1 MPKRFT
7 PTPAMLVAL
16 LALFLAAGGVGYAAT
31 SIGSGQITNNSIR
44 SADVRDGTLAPKDL
58 SPKTRSVLRGADGV
72 RGRTG
77 ARGLEGATGPVG
89 PTSAA
94 GATNVVART
103 ASGVSLTDGSTGS
116 ATVQCQPGERATGGG
131 GVISAAGNRTLVQSG
146 PVDVSGTF
154 PIASGAVPTGWS
166 VEVRNQTGLA
176 QTPSVYAVC
185 AAP

>member
-44 SADVRDGTLAPKDL
+44 SADIRDGTLAPRDL
-58 SPKTRSVLRGADGV
+58 AAKTRSLLRGTDGA

-103 ASGVSLTDGSTGS
+103 DSVACVGTTTGS
-116 ATVQCQPGERATGGG
+116 GQFSVSRGARDGRGRRDHHGGT
-131 GVISAAGNRTLVQSG
+131 RTPLVQSG
-146 PVDVSGTF
+146 PVDVSGTL
-154 PIASGAVPTGWS
+154 PIAAGAVPTGWRLRS
-166 VEVRNQTGLA
+166 
-176 QTPSVYAVC
+176 
-185 AAP
+185 

>member
-31 SIGSGQITNNSIR
+31 SIGSGQITNNSVR
-44 SADVRDGTLAPKDL
+44 SADIRDGTLALRDL
-58 SPKTRSVLRGADGV
+58 SPKTRSTLRGAGGV
-72 RGRTG
+72 RGHTG

-103 ASGVSLTDGSTGS
+103 NTFPVSGTTTQSG
-116 ATVQCQPGERATGGG
+116 TVQCQLGERATGGG
-131 GVISAAGNRTLVQSG
+131 GGIIAGSDRPLLESG
-146 PVDVSGTF
+146 PVDASGTF
-154 PIASGAVPTGWS
+154 PIAAGAVPTGWR
-166 VEVRNQTGLA
+166 VEVSNGTGVA
-176 QTPSVYAVC
+176 QIAFVSAVC

>member
-44 SADVRDGTLAPKDL
+44 SADIRDGTLAPKDL
-58 SPKTRSVLRGADGV
+58 APKTRSLLRGTDGA

-77 ARGLEGATGPVG
+77 ARGLEGATGAVG

-103 ASGVSLTDGSTGS
+103 GSFPVSGTTTQSG
-116 ATVQCQPGERATGGG
+116 TVQCQPGERATGGG
-131 GVISAAGNRTLVQSG
+131 GGIVAGSERPLLQSG

-154 PIASGAVPTGWS
+154 PIAAGAVPTGWR
-166 VEVRNQTGLA
+166 VEVFNGTGVSQTA
-176 QTPSVYAVC
+176 SVYAVC